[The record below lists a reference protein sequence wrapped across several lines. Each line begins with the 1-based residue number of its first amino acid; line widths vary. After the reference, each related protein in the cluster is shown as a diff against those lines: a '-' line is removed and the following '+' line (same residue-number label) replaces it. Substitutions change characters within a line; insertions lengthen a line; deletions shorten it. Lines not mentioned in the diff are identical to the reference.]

1 LAKAPRYEG
10 LGPDTSLGDAAR
22 AVLEPLFAAVLDEAP
37 AVLRGDDV
45 EATHN
50 MRVALRR
57 LRVALATFRDC
68 YPKKRLKEQLR
79 ATRRIGRRL
88 GEVRDA
94 DVHLAALRTALGSAT
109 SDEHAGIAHA
119 LESLAAVRR
128 EALAAFAIEL
138 SQFDRAELAELIG
151 ATDTSADEPVRELV
165 PAILRKRLH
174 RLLRK
179 AGVALASGGAADLH
193 ALRIEGKHL
202 RYNLE
207 FFRQALAP
215 ASADAV
221 SLLAHLQERLGTI
234 ADLDAFERYYRDL
247 LDEIGDDDP
256 RTAGLC
262 ARLTTARRE
271 RVRALD
277 TLRHRWLTGE
287 RTYPERLTGSVSA
300 SLASL
305 GSLSENSAS

>member
-1 LAKAPRYEG
+1 MAKAPRYEG
-10 LGPDTSLGDAAR
+10 LERDTSLKEAAR
-22 AVLEPLFAAVLDEAP
+22 AVLGPLLAAVLQEAP

-68 YPKKRLKEQLR
+68 FPKKRLREQLR
-79 ATRRIGRRL
+79 TTKRIGRKL

-109 SDEHAGIAHA
+109 SDEHAGVAHA
-119 LESLAAVRR
+119 LEKLAAGRR

-138 SQFDRAELAELIG
+138 SQFDRAGLAELIESDG
-151 ATDTSADEPVRELV
+151 KAAEAPLRSVLPR
-165 PAILRKRLH
+165 ILRRRLR
-174 RLLRK
+174 RLLEEAEDARE
-179 AGVALASGGAADLH
+179 SGAPSDLH

-207 FFRQALAP
+207 FFREPLGP
-215 ASADAV
+215 ASADALT
-221 SLLAHLQERLGTI
+221 LLAHLQERLGTI
-234 ADLDAFERYYRDL
+234 ADLDAFERYYRGL
-247 LDEIGDDDP
+247 LEGVAGDDP
-256 RTAGLC
+256 RAAGLR
-262 ARLTTARRE
+262 ARLTAARRE
-271 RVRALD
+271 RERALD
-277 TLRHRWLTGE
+277 TLRHRWLKAQPP
-287 RTYPERLTGSVSA
+287 YPERLTASISA

-305 GSLSENSAS
+305 SPSSAS